1 MPQRSLNPVSS
12 KSTMASP
19 NAEQQVV
26 KIWNSPLPDDL
37 IDCANPSNSGDQA
50 DNSLSHARCA
60 KNRWPI
66 WRPLFVALI
75 VSLFVRVTDLDRK
88 ISSLNYDV
96 SHNEWPL
103 ERAEPWLSFYRYGTI
118 PPVLLG
124 IAGAMVALTAP
135 WLMSSASR
143 VRVRAIQRGG
153 LFLALMLGIGPGL
166 LVNVWLKTIWGRPRP
181 IQCSDFGGELTFLPI
196 GEWAAISFHNSSF
209 PSGHAAVAF
218 FLMGLGFVIGPQYG
232 RWQRVGFFGGL
243 GYGLAMGFT
252 RVLQGGHF
260 LTDVLWAGIIVYLV
274 GVALASLLLRPSPIA
289 TENPML
295 AVNPPVR

>member
-1 MPQRSLNPVSS
+1 MKPERVRAPQRSPNFETS

-19 NAEQQVV
+19 AAEPPVV
-26 KIWNSPLPDDL
+26 KIWNGPLPDDL
-37 IDCANPSNSGDQA
+37 LEGANPSTSDGQA
-50 DNSLSHARCA
+50 DRSLSLA
-60 KNRWPI
+60 KSANNGWPI
-66 WRPLFVALI
+66 WRPLLVALLF
-75 VSLFVRVTDLDRK
+75 SLFVRVTDLDRK
-88 ISSLNYDV
+88 ISSLNYNV
-96 SHNEWPL
+96 AQNEWPF

-124 IAGAMVALTAP
+124 IAGAIVALSAP
-135 WLMSSASR
+135 WLMRSASR
-143 VRVRAIQRGG
+143 TKTRAFQRGG
-153 LFLALMLGIGPGL
+153 LFLALMLAIGPGL

-260 LTDVLWAGIIVYLV
+260 VTDVLWAGMIVYLV
-274 GVALASLLLRPSPIA
+274 GVALAWILLRPSPSA
-289 TENPML
+289 TANPKS
-295 AVNPPVR
+295 